1 MESWAF
7 KVWERKLPDGVLNW
21 ENSSFCWGA
30 GEAADGKIDFAFGL
44 FFPTGIGVGF
54 FVTTARMLSCQNRK
68 INYVSSITG
77 WESWRQ
83 PSNWPSSLFRPSP
96 HCQHRPCSSS
106 FWPAVQVLFTL
117 TNEKCCSFNMCSFRV
132 LILLSPPSN
141 SSKNT
146 QYMTLHTS
154 TTSTIFLGEYFFWG
168 IWSLTRPFTEES
180 PFEDK
185 WSLFCNAGFHFGHF
199 QFKSKSLGLSHWP
212 IE

>member
-30 GEAADGKIDFAFGL
+30 GGAADGKIDFAFGL

-68 INYVSSITG
+68 INYISSITG

-106 FWPAVQVLFTL
+106 FWPAVQVLFTKYDCAYL
-117 TNEKCCSFNMCSFRV
+117 HNEGIK
-132 LILLSPPSN
+132 
-141 SSKNT
+141 
-146 QYMTLHTS
+146 YH
-154 TTSTIFLGEYFFWG
+154 FLGENFFLG
-168 IWSLTRPFTEES
+168 IWFMARPFTEES
-180 PFEDK
+180 WFGDK
-185 WSLFCNAGFHFGHF
+185 WSLFCDAGFHLGHF
-199 QFKSKSLGLSHWP
+199 QFESKSLGLSHWP